1 MDSPWSWFICFAA
14 FITLT
19 FHNGSYYSFG
29 LFLPSLLKHFRQP
42 IAITGKRLLQL
53 ATGSE
58 Q

>member
-29 LFLPSLLKHFRQP
+29 LFFPSLLKHFRQP